1 MFKHALTAE
10 ESTVISRAKNSIPY
24 NMRRLAKIDRS
35 AARNLMAELY
45 TSLIFNE
52 APAEEIVLDAEDFAP
67 ELIKAIGLRTEERF
81 AAIFVD
87 QARRVVGRK
96 VFEGG
101 SRTRTTLYPRILFKA
116 ALEFDATGIILAHNH
131 PGGTCLPSPQDREL
145 TRRVA
150 EIGESLEVRLL
161 DHLIVTATEHVSF
174 RRRGWL

>member
-1 MFKHALTAE
+1 MNTNGLTAE
-10 ESTVISRAKNSIPY
+10 EVTVISRAKNSIPY
-24 NMRRLAKIDRS
+24 NMRRLAKVDRA

-45 TSLIFNE
+45 TNLIFNE
-52 APAEEIVLDAEDFAP
+52 KPSDEVVLDAEEFGP
-67 ELIKAIGLRTEERF
+67 ELIQAIGVRTEERF
-81 AAIFVD
+81 AAIFLD
-87 QARRVVGRK
+87 QGRRVLGKK

-116 ALEFDATGIILAHNH
+116 ALEFDATGIVLAHNH

-150 EIGESLEVRLL
+150 EIGESLEIRLL
-161 DHLIVTATEHVSF
+161 DHLIVTATESVSF

>member
-1 MFKHALTAE
+1 MNNNGLIAE
-10 ESTVISRAKNSIPY
+10 EVTVISRAKNSIPY
-24 NMRRLAKIDRS
+24 NMRRLAKVDRS

-45 TSLIFNE
+45 TNLIFNE
-52 APAEEIVLDAEDFAP
+52 APTDEPVLNPEDFAP
-67 ELIKAIGLRTEERF
+67 ELIQAIGLRTEERF

-87 QARRVVGRK
+87 QGRRVVGRK

-116 ALEFDATGIILAHNH
+116 ALEFDATGIVLAHNH

-150 EIGESLEVRLL
+150 EIGESLEIRLL

-174 RRRGWL
+174 RRSGWM